1 MENGAK
7 YVETLGDENG
17 MNDATGPIMTGIRAK
32 TRRGTASHKA
42 DVMEGRDRA
51 VLVK

>member
-1 MENGAK
+1 MR

-17 MNDATGPIMTGIRAK
+17 MTDATGPIMTGTRAK

-42 DVMEGRDRA
+42 EAMDGRDRA
-51 VLVK
+51 VLVR